1 MGLFR
6 RQRKPFTAVVMACWL
21 FALFVSVAHACGF
34 DADQSDATRA
44 MTMSS
49 NGGGTENAPPGCD
62 KFCADDLPVLAKIKS
77 VQYQSSAQVLFISP
91 LSVAPARVA
100 NSRAAMPLRS
110 AHPPAPVVASLNIR
124 FVRLAL

>member
-77 VQYQSSAQVLFISP
+77 VQDQSSAQALLIFP
-91 LSVAPARVA
+91 LSVAPALVG
-100 NSRAAMPLRS
+100 NSRAAIPLRS
-110 AHPPAPVVASLNIR
+110 AHPPEAVSLNIR

>member
-6 RQRKPFTAVVMACWL
+6 RQRKPFAAVVMACWL

-49 NGGGTENAPPGCD
+49 NGGSTENAPPGCD
-62 KFCADDLPVLAKIKS
+62 RFCADDLPVLAKIKS
-77 VQYQSSAQVLFISP
+77 VQDQSSAQVLFISP
-91 LSVAPARVA
+91 LSVAPPR
-100 NSRAAMPLRS
+100 M
-110 AHPPAPVVASLNIR
+110 
-124 FVRLAL
+124 